1 MYTDSIGI
9 LESYRWRL
17 PYDESQRR
25 FIWLRYMVWKR
36 IDWTRSYGLTGSYD
50 CAMVWKRTD

>member
-1 MYTDSIGI
+1 VLRLVKMCIGR

-17 PYDESQRR
+17 PYDKSQRR

-36 IDWTRSYGLTGSYD
+36 IDLTKSYGSIGSYD
-50 CAMVWKRTD
+50 YVMVW